1 MIKFYFK
8 SKSPL
13 SINELIFLGGRLGLD
28 GGSRDFVIEKRAR
41 IDNRAKKPNKCLFGT
56 FDMNIREEFLK
67 SVEEESPETFLRFM
81 EQHVSNVFMRSLM
94 KKRTLLHMLII
105 CSYPDNSHVC
115 AFHELLIIC
124 VFSFNCNTCTSVIK
138 LKPPLF

>member
-13 SINELIFLGGRLGLD
+13 SINELIFLGGRLELD

-41 IDNRAKKPNKCLFGT
+41 FYNRANKCLLGT

-94 KKRTLLHMLII
+94 KKRIRTTRM
-105 CSYPDNSHVC
+105 
-115 AFHELLIIC
+115 
-124 VFSFNCNTCTSVIK
+124 SVHS
-138 LKPPLF
+138 